1 LSIKGVNGEEFTTT
15 LSSVA
20 IDSKNF
26 ADNATNKVN
35 NLSGLTLTGTTSAAV
50 SSNYDQAQSPTTSN
64 SVTINKRD
72 LTLAAVTDSK
82 TYDGTTASSKTV
94 IVSNKAT
101 TDTVTASQSYTNKNV
116 AGTNVSTLKVNDTVT
131 IVDGSNVDMSGNYTV
146 AKQTVAG
153 TITKANL
160 TITLADQTKTYDG
173 TRAATLVPTAFTVKG
188 VTVAGQTETASVNQ
202 TVALYNDKNVLGASS
217 VTANL
222 AAGNFAAAA
231 GTDLNN
237 YNLPTSV
244 TGIGTITPRPLT
256 IAVGTVA
263 DKPADG
269 TIAATV
275 TPGALGNLVIGE
287 SLGVSATGNFS
298 DANVGNGKVVTAS
311 YALQNGVNGLAS
323 NYILNASTP
332 NPDSR
337 LRGNILASVNPVTPI
352 APGNNNTGSVSRVRK
367 VSGFGGAGAATGL
380 LDDKPVTESREAC
393 SEVFPE
399 NCECQASVIP
409 SVKICFAPK
418 RVAATK
424 EEK

>member
-1 LSIKGVNGEEFTTT
+1 
-15 LSSVA
+15 
-20 IDSKNF
+20 
-26 ADNATNKVN
+26 
-35 NLSGLTLTGTTSAAV
+35 
-50 SSNYDQAQSPTTSN
+50 
-64 SVTINKRD
+64 
-72 LTLAAVTDSK
+72 
-82 TYDGTTASSKTV
+82 
-94 IVSNKAT
+94 
-101 TDTVTASQSYTNKNV
+101 
-116 AGTNVSTLKVNDTVT
+116 
-131 IVDGSNVDMSGNYTV
+131 
-146 AKQTVAG
+146 
-153 TITKANL
+153 
-160 TITLADQTKTYDG
+160 
-173 TRAATLVPTAFTVKG
+173 
-188 VTVAGQTETASVNQ
+188 
-202 TVALYNDKNVLGASS
+202 LYNDKNVLGASS

-263 DKPADG
+263 DKPADS
-269 TIAATV
+269 TTAATV

-311 YALQNGVNGLAS
+311 YTLRNGVNGLAS

-352 APGNNNTGSVSRVRK
+352 ALVNNNTGSVSRVRT
-367 VSGFGGAGAATGL
+367 VSSFGSNGSASGV
-380 LDDKPVTESREAC
+380 LDDTPVTESREAC

-399 NCECQASVIP
+399 NCECQPSLIP
-409 SVKICFAPK
+409 SVEICFVPK
-418 RVAATK
+418 HVSATK
-424 EEK
+424 EGK